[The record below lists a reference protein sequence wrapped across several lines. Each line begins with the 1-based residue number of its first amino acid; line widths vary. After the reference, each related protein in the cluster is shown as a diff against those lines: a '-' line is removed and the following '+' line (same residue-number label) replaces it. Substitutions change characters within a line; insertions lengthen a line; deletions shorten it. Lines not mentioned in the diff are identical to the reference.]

1 MDPDNELSA
10 FTLPQLMQE
19 VQSRMDEM
27 VFLGKINRTSDEEE
41 MMAGFTGSTHSCI
54 GLCEVG
60 KEMIMGRISNDG

>member
-27 VFLGKINRTSDEEE
+27 VFLGKITRLTLAS
-41 MMAGFTGSTHSCI
+41 AC
-54 GLCEVG
+54 V
-60 KEMIMGRISNDG
+60 R